1 MLRVMQG
8 RRLSRTYILH
18 FFVLTSRDYLTQVAS
33 HTIRFTLLIV
43 SCLLLYDCGPVRGR
57 GFCQVQMCPAQEIE
71 EHKQFVQKET
81 GHYYAL
87 LAKQIFLT

>member
-8 RRLSRTYILH
+8 RRLSRLFSRTYILH
-18 FFVLTSRDYLTQVAS
+18 FFVLTSRDYLTQGAS
-33 HTIRFTLLIV
+33 H
-43 SCLLLYDCGPVRGR
+43 CDCGPVRGR
-57 GFCQVQMCPAQEIE
+57 GFCQVQMYPAQEIE

>member
-1 MLRVMQG
+1 MQYGLR
-8 RRLSRTYILH
+8 SSSFHAWY
-18 FFVLTSRDYLTQVAS
+18 
-33 HTIRFTLLIV
+33 
-43 SCLLLYDCGPVRGR
+43 LLYDCGPVRGR